1 MANLS
6 AIAAVIKNFTI
17 KFQQSAKFCN
27 KNVKSNP
34 ALCLTVYLTHLLRNS
49 AFIATHLSREKP
61 DANSAA
67 PLPLRFFSS
76 ALYPRRICRAKS
88 PTQIQ
93 PHRSYAFLVRHF
105 TSGAFAATRGILC
118 IHYISYTSIQAMR
131 TKYIMYALTNKY
143 VRVINEAEDT

>member
-1 MANLS
+1 MN
-6 AIAAVIKNFTI
+6 AIASAIKNFTI

-49 AFIATHLSREKP
+49 AFIAAHLPREKP

-88 PTQIQ
+88 PALIQ
-93 PHRSYAFLVRHF
+93 PHRSYAFLVLHF
-105 TSGAFAATRGILC
+105 THGAFAAARDILC
-118 IHYISYTSIQAMR
+118 IHYISYTSIQARR
-131 TKYIMYALTNKY
+131 TKHIMYALTNKY

>member
-1 MANLS
+1 MANLN
-6 AIAAVIKNFTI
+6 AIASAIKNFTI

-76 ALYPRRICRAKS
+76 ALYPRHICRAKS
-88 PTQIQ
+88 PTLIQ
-93 PHRSYAFLVRHF
+93 PHRSPLRFFSLALYPRHICR
-105 TSGAFAATRGILC
+105 GAG
-118 IHYISYTSIQAMR
+118 
-131 TKYIMYALTNKY
+131 YIMHILYILYIYTGEDNKVY
-143 VRVINEAEDT
+143 HVYIN